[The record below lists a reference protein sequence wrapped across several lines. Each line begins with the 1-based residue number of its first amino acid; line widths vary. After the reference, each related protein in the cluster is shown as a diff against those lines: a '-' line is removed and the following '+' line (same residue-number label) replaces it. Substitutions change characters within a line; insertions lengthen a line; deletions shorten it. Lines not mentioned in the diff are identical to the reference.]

1 VKSLHTVAVPISPS
15 RFAIAGFTIAATATA
30 VLIALL
36 PVPLAWRLLGCALLA
51 VHAGVTLWRLA
62 RRRALHTV
70 IGLEVGDDLRGAI
83 IELGGRRIEG
93 TITAQSYVG
102 PNFASVLLRPDGRRL
117 SLAIPVFADM
127 LPADDFRRLRVLLRL
142 ARPATRQPLPL
153 SHRAPSK
160 VPPLS
165 AFD

>member
-1 VKSLHTVAVPISPS
+1 
-15 RFAIAGFTIAATATA
+15 
-30 VLIALL
+30 LIGLL
-36 PVPLAWRLLGCALLA
+36 PIAPAWRILGCTVLLL
-51 VHAGVTLWRLA
+51 HGGLTLLRLS
-62 RRRALHTV
+62 RRRAIHTV
-70 IGLEVGDDLRGAI
+70 VGLEVTDDLRGAI
-83 IELGGRRIEG
+83 IERGGRRIEG

-102 PNFASVLLRPDGRRL
+102 ANFASVLLRPDGRRM

-142 ARPATRQPLPL
+142 GRSARRQPFPF
-153 SHRAPSK
+153 RQREPSK